1 MTDKVFDQ
9 SGLPIRRSTDF
20 LPSVFKTDANSKFLG
35 GVFDPL
41 IQPGVLEKISGFI
54 GRRYGKS
61 YNGNDIYIDTD
72 NTLRSRYQ
80 LEPGVVVTD
89 GNGSVNNFYDYL
101 DFKNQLNFFFNKL
114 ERDDLIT
121 QSQCYSWD
129 PPIDWDK
136 FVNFREY
143 YWQVNGPP
151 LVAVA
156 GQAQQIESTYRVRS
170 DDTGDVPSWMF
181 YPDGLTF
188 NPKLV
193 LYRGQTY
200 KFEVNSPRNKFS
212 IRTTN
217 SVDLV
222 MGEFNPLMNY
232 QPGDVVEFNNKLWK
246 AKVDVYGDGSTID
259 EFSQD
264 WELTELIDVNYYNK
278 GVINN
283 GIEVGTVT
291 FTVPVDSPDMLYY
304 VSDQEPLRTGQF
316 IIKDITENTFIDVE
330 KEILQ
335 KLAYTSSNNVK
346 FTNGL
351 MISFLGKTYP
361 EKYNSGRWII
371 EGVGKGINLINFD
384 DLTPPITSNNQP
396 EIIFDNEGF
405 DTVPFDE
412 AAFYPG
418 VKDYI
423 ISNRASND
431 NNPWSRSNRWFHKS
445 VIEYAHQLNNSSPDA
460 DESSRAKRPII
471 EYHPNIQLFNH
482 GSTSKKS
489 VDFIDNYTSDIF
501 SVIEGTSGYNIDGE
515 ALFNGA
521 RLLVTAD
528 TDTLVNNKIYIVNFI
543 STQYSGNTGRQIS
556 LVEASDAVSQSGECV
571 LINKGKKY
579 RGKMFHYDGTAWSK
593 SQEKT
598 AVNQSPLFDVFD
610 SDKVSFGNSTKYPVT
625 NFKGTT
631 ILSYKLGN
639 GIVDSEIG
647 ISLSYLNIDNIGD
660 VLFEIN
666 WDVDSFTYQNQLVK
680 TLKISSGFLKFN
692 TLNGEVYSNTW
703 IKTDK
708 EFLQP
713 IIDSQVIT
721 SVTKSITFNSVNWNE
736 STTERIIFYKNGS
749 LFKDQFT
756 RTGNRN
762 QTFVF
767 ANNFAVNDVIT
778 IKVYT
783 DATPDQGYYEIPVGL
798 EKNPLNQD
806 LTSFTYGQ
814 VLDHLGTMLELDTRF
829 TGLYPGNSNIRDISG
844 FQKYGRR
851 LLKHEGIS
859 ALSLMLLCDKEINV
873 IKSID
878 YAAKSYNQF
887 RNNFLNLAV
896 TLAYDLN
903 PINFVDQII
912 TEMSRIKTAS
922 NSFADSDMIGSGS
935 YKKVICKIEDQIK
948 TFALNEKFSLDTL
961 SRKAVYVY
969 KNNVQLLH
977 GADYTFNQ
985 TFGYINFSGNL
996 NEGDVLEV
1004 REYNTTSFNF
1014 IPSTPTK
1021 LGLYKKYVPR
1031 IFIDDTYITPTKVIQ
1046 GHDGS
1051 ITVAFNDFRDDLL
1064 LELER
1069 RIYNNIKVQYEST
1082 VFDIDATLGGYYNTG
1097 IFTKEQVDSI
1107 LEPYFLTWITSGNVD
1122 YVNNTYF
1129 DSENT
1134 FTYTYNLMT
1143 DFTQQKNLVGW
1154 WRGVYQWVYDTDRP
1168 HTCPWEMLGF
1178 SEKPIWWDEEY
1189 GPAPYT
1195 RNNLILW
1202 EDIRDGRIRR
1212 GSRAGTHQRYRRSTI
1227 LSHIP
1232 VNDQGQLLSPLQAN
1246 LAQDFVLINSKGNF
1260 KFGDISPAEAAWR
1273 KSPQYPFALMSAL
1286 SLLRPFEFISK
1297 SLDSFRVKTNI
1308 IGQTVYS
1315 ETNKFIDINSILIPS
1330 VNGLQTT
1337 GLLNYI
1343 IDYIKGQD
1351 KDTEL
1356 LTKKIKN
1363 LDIKLSNKLG
1373 GFVDATQQKYLL
1385 DSKNPKSK
1393 SSSIFI
1399 PQENYNIIFNIGT
1412 PFLTINY
1419 SGVIIEKVNTG
1430 WRLSGYDNK
1439 NPYFNYYEAV
1449 ESKTDP
1455 FITVGGV
1462 TDSFLVWEPNK
1473 NYQIGQTVQYQGKY
1487 FKVLSSHQSITSFDE
1502 KLFKQ
1507 ISKLEQVGA
1516 VEVLKRQNF
1525 NFNTLKKLSY
1535 GTVLPTLQSVAN
1547 FIFGYDQYLLTL
1559 GMIFDQYNYETQTVN
1574 NWTTSVKEFMFWSKH
1589 NWAEGQL
1596 ITLSPAAYKFHIKF
1610 GLGSVDN
1617 LLDSFYDYAIYK
1629 RDGTVLSSSF
1639 INVNRDYQEFS
1650 ITVTDTLD
1658 GIYFANIN
1666 FVLKEHV
1673 VLFDDKT
1680 VFNDVLYDKT
1690 SGYRQDR
1697 VKVIGFRTTDWDGDY
1712 TSPGFIFDNVNV
1724 QSWQQY
1730 TDYNLGDI
1738 VRYREFF
1745 WTSKK
1750 KQEGTIEF
1758 NETNW
1763 TKLDNIPSKGLVANF
1778 DYRINQFED
1787 YYDLDSD
1794 GLGSSQRD
1802 LARHSIGYQSR
1813 EYLNNLSED
1822 SVSQFKIYQGFIREK
1837 GTKNAITKIFDKL
1850 SRNNTDSVI
1859 LKEEWAF
1866 RVGDFGGTDQYKEY
1880 EIALNKGQ
1888 FKLTPQP
1895 LLINN
1900 SIEYSETNDLYYRIP
1915 INDFVIK
1922 PYGADKNI
1930 IPVAYQNVPN
1940 RTAGYVREDQVDFKT
1955 AKLENVLS
1963 LSADTINYGDHIW
1976 TTFVEPDQWSV
1987 FRYTRSNILIDSL
2000 EVNNSDKIVTLTC
2013 NVRHNFTVDQIIGI
2027 EGIARL
2033 SGYHKIISVE
2043 PFTFNVALPTGGDP
2057 EIDNSSLLAV
2067 GIFVD
2072 SRLTTAK
2079 ELSDPQIAKLK
2090 VGDKLWIDNDE
2101 NNRWEV
2107 IEKISSIYTR
2117 NEISDYGYSIP
2128 RGAGTAVIHL
2138 TFRNQT
2144 IASLPGSN
2152 GVAVYKDNFDG
2163 TLRNVQTLIAPD
2175 SFTTNLL
2182 GKFGYS
2188 LHATS
2193 DEQWLFVGSPLV
2205 SGIGSRF
2212 QGIFSETEDYEQNDI
2227 VLFAGKLWRATRNLN
2242 GDGSTITLESADW
2255 EYVYNIPADT
2265 YQDSYDPSR
2274 FYRKGSIVKF
2284 GIFSYIALQNTTN
2297 NLPINQTYWA
2307 LTTAGNSGYIEQ
2319 GMVSIYRWYEE
2330 QWNYEGSFVS
2340 PRPQPNELFGFS
2352 ITSGISNGKYY
2363 LAISAPG
2370 AVNATGAVY
2379 LYTLNDTDND
2389 NPIWELIEDESYQ
2402 GVYDPSR
2409 QYIAGSIV
2417 YYANK
2422 LWKAKSNQQADGSTI
2437 TVNSADWIE
2446 MEDTITQSSLPT
2458 SAAMVSDGTISEV
2471 GLLPDSSIFRLPE
2484 IVKQGDQFGT
2494 SIAFNSDASTL
2505 IVGSPY
2511 GDDRSFTNYKGV
2523 WKSYTLYG
2531 GGDVVRY
2538 ESNYYRVNGS
2548 TSINDIPTTGIN
2560 WTLIDIGTFDSS
2572 NKKFGKVFVYKRN
2585 DLGVY
2590 RLFQTINNQNLSL
2603 LSDIGLQI
2611 IETGDRLGSSVD
2623 IDATGDTL
2631 VVSAPYGDYGYVDNG
2646 YVYVFKYSRTN
2657 EKYVITNKISGSDAS
2672 NFELYGTQVKISND
2686 ANSLVVSGQNSI
2698 TKFNIKYDLS
2708 KTRFDQNTTTF
2719 FDKRGNTGRVYVY
2732 EKQDTEY
2739 YLAEELDPPNLIPN
2753 ESFGF
2758 SLDLN
2763 DNVIVVGSPTLKTA
2777 QGVIGQV
2784 RKFKRSATAKTWS
2797 TIGQQEPQTRI
2808 DLIKSLALYDVE
2820 NNKKITD
2827 VDIVDHYKYKF
2838 LGIVEQEISFKN
2850 PYDPAIYSKGNDSVI
2865 VDSSRTWY
2873 ETNVGKIWVNF
2884 KTVKW
2889 TNYEQGELSYKI
2901 GHWNELADSSSVDV
2915 YEWVETKILPS
2926 QWSLIADT
2934 TEGLAL
2940 NISGQPLY
2948 ANDTVYNIKEVYD
2961 EKTGT
2966 VLTSYYYYWV
2976 KNSVVVPD
2984 SSNRK
2989 ISAAEVALYIT
3000 SPISSGIPFVGFI
3013 SQDRLLA
3020 YNFEKYLPSTSAVLN
3035 IKFNNSNK
3043 NINLI
3048 HHEYELLTEGQGDSV
3063 PTLQLEQKWIDSLI
3077 GYDQAGNKVPDPN
3090 LAPKQKYGIL
3100 FRPRQSMF
3108 VNKSTAL
3115 KIFVDD
3121 VNAVLREKPFAET
3134 LDFTNLNAID
3144 EVPTETLKLYDV
3156 SVETYAELITINAAR
3171 VRPALLRANLIDGQ
3185 IESIDIVDSGFGYRV
3200 APPVS
3205 IVGTGSGA
3213 RVTLTID
3220 NSGKVTGY
3228 VINNPG
3234 KKYDNVILN
3243 VRGFSVLVKTDETY
3257 RNYWAIYQFNERN
3270 KTFYRS
3276 LTQDFDTTKYWSYID
3291 WWAQGYNSSNKII
3304 DEIPGTYYE
3313 PQLAKLIDLKVN
3325 DLIKV
3330 SEYGSGGWAVLKLI
3344 NLSATTINEKY
3355 ELVGRYRGT
3364 IEISSLI
3371 YDDAQNQVGYDNV
3384 GTYDLISY
3392 DNQPVSETRNI
3403 IKAIKENILID
3414 EFKFYWNKLFFNSIH
3429 FIFSE
3434 QLYVDWAFKTSF
3446 LNAIHTIGDLE
3457 QKSHYKNDNLE
3468 SYEQYLK
3475 EVKPYRT
3482 KIREFTSTYNS
3493 LENTQS
3499 LLTDFDLPPYY
3510 EDTEGKLIPVKT
3522 NNEILNTYPWKLWKD
3537 NNTYKVIEITVYDS
3551 GSGYINPPTVV
3562 INGGGGSGA
3571 EALAYV
3577 SNGSVTGVVIT
3588 KEGIGYTSAP
3598 TVTLVGG
3605 FSDTGTQAK
3614 ASAIIG
3620 KGTIRSFDIT
3630 MKFDRI
3636 SKNGTYSSFVQD
3648 ETIVASGVTSVF
3660 NLKYPPSRDRSKITV
3675 YLNNGLILSNE
3686 YELSLFEQMIDGFTF
3701 IQGRIKFLLVPATG
3715 TVIRIIYSK
3724 NDEILDSVD
3733 RIKKYYNPLD
3743 GMTGKDVSQL
3753 MTGIDFGGVIIQ
3765 GSSFNSTGGWDALP
3779 WFSDS
3784 WDSVTPN
3791 SDYYVIADG
3800 STTSIQ
3806 LPYTPSIGQAIN
3818 VYIKRGDFSTLPDKT
3833 GRFTRIDDPYY
3844 NVYDG
3849 STVQPN
3855 GKRSAPAGVLM
3866 NTFIGNG
3873 VIKDIDLPI
3882 LLATQAGDILIFRPS
3897 TSDGSVNITDTNVQD
3912 TLLSGGSLLNTNN
3925 IYSTANGLTAE
3936 EIVVSGDKFI
3946 SPDQVPSPEENV
3958 PGQVLDTVSIKTFH
3972 RTYVGAAQV
3981 KSNVYFTDGI
3991 AKRFKFTNKILESKS
4006 VSVYLDKV
4014 KQGQSLDLY
4023 NISYD
4028 YYLDFKNSEI
4038 EFFVTPPAGKIVEIV
4053 SIGPGGYAILDF
4065 SEFVGDGATR
4075 YFLTKAQH
4083 VETSYI
4089 IVTVNGLEVPV
4100 SFVTS
4105 KGLLNDKDETV
4116 IEFSVPPS
4124 FNQVVKILVLGTS
4137 IEADSSGQSAI
4148 RINEQIIIHDGSTR
4162 LYDLDKFVNLERSS
4176 AAGNMLVEVNNRLI
4190 PSGDTQVIVYN
4201 GSNNSNIIGQ
4211 DPYFGPG
4218 SIDVR
4223 NISVYINEIKTE
4235 FISDW
4240 ILEGST
4246 NLLTITKSLI
4256 IGDEIRIEI
4265 AQNNSYKIENNEIR
4279 LLPVLSLNPGDLIK
4293 VIWFSEYPTMS
4304 LIKDRFPGNYGV
4316 MKLRRKVTDISTVW
4330 VYKNGFRLAPE
4341 VEYEVNLTD
4350 NFVKLTNLALSTDDI
4365 TLVIFGQENYNPVF
4379 AYEIFKD
4386 MLNLTHYKRYI
4397 IGQVKL
4403 TQELN
4408 YYDTQITVDNGDYLF
4423 VPDIINKIPGT
4434 VTINSERINYYQ
4446 KNGNILSQLTR
4457 GILGTSIPEK
4467 HNINSDVVDVG
4478 IGESL
4483 PYREYQNKEEFISD
4497 GTSLL
4502 IGPLLTTPIKS
4513 TRNTVWYR
4521 STIPATHGPNDQY
4534 EVFVNGK
4541 RLRKNPYKRYQE
4553 TNGLASPLADIDVEA
4568 EFSVDGTTPYIRLTT
4583 AISAGS
4589 RIVIISKTGNI
4600 FYDTGLSTAASGIT
4614 LINNDSVVA
4623 QFLRNKSTK

>member
-9 SGLPIRRSTDF
+9 SGLPVRRSTDF

-61 YNGNDIYIDTD
+61 FTGNDVYLDTD

-80 LEPGVVVTD
+80 LEPGVVVTNE
-89 GNGSVNNFYDYL
+89 NGSVSNFYDYL
-101 DFKNQLNFFFNKL
+101 DFKNQLNFFFNKI

-121 QSQCYSWD
+121 QQQCYSWD

-156 GQAQQIESTYRVRS
+156 GQAQQIESTYRIRS
-170 DDTGDVPSWMF
+170 DDTGDVPSWIF
-181 YPDGLTF
+181 FPDGLTF
-188 NPKLV
+188 NPTVV

-232 QPGDVVEFNNKLWK
+232 SPGDVVEFNNKLWK
-246 AKVDVYGDGSTID
+246 AKVNIYGDGSTID

-264 WELTELIDVNYYNK
+264 WEITELVDVNYYNK

-283 GIEVGTVT
+283 GIEVGTIT
-291 FTVPVDSPDMLYY
+291 FTVPVDAPDSLFY

-335 KLAYTSSNNVK
+335 KLTYTSSNNVK

-351 MISFLGKTYP
+351 MISFLGKTFP
-361 EKYNSGRWII
+361 EKYSSGRWIV
-371 EGVGKGINLINFD
+371 EGVGKGIKLINFD
-384 DLTPPITSNNQP
+384 DLTPPTTSNENP
-396 EIIFDNEGF
+396 EVVFDNEGF

-412 AAFYPG
+412 AKFYPG
-418 VKDYI
+418 IKDYI
-423 ISNRASND
+423 IANRASD
-431 NNPWSRSNRWFHKS
+431 DSNPWARSNRWFHKS
-445 VIEYAHQLNNSSPDA
+445 VIEYSHQLNGSASDY

-471 EYHPNIQLFNH
+471 EFHPNIQLFNH
-482 GSTSKKS
+482 GSKSKKA
-489 VDFIDNYTSDIF
+489 VDFVDDFTSDIF
-501 SVIEGTSGYNIDGE
+501 SIIEGTGGYNVDGE
-515 ALFNGA
+515 TLFHGA

-528 TDTLVNNKIYIVNFI
+528 TDSLVNNKIYIVNFI

-556 LVEASDAVSQSGECV
+556 LIEDTDATSHSGDCV
-571 LINKGKKY
+571 LVNKGKKY
-579 RGKMFHYDGTAWSK
+579 QGKMFHFNGTSWIK

-598 AVNQSPLFDVFD
+598 SVNQNPLFDVFD
-610 SDKVSFGNSTKYPVT
+610 SDKVSFGNNTKYFVT
-625 NFKGTT
+625 GFKGTK
-631 ILSYKLGN
+631 ILSYKPGN
-639 GIVDSEIG
+639 GVADSEIG
-647 ISLSYLNIDNIGD
+647 VPLSYLNIDNIGD
-660 VLFEIN
+660 VLFETN
-666 WDVDSFTYQNQLVK
+666 WDTDSFTYQNQTVETVK
-680 TLKISSGFLKFN
+680 VNSGFLKFN
-692 TLNGEVYSNTW
+692 TPAGEVYSNTW
-703 IKTDK
+703 TATDK

-713 IIDSQVIT
+713 ILDSQVIT
-721 SVTKSITFNSVNWNE
+721 SITNSVTFNSVNWNE
-736 STTERIIFYKNGS
+736 STSERIIFYKNGL
-749 LFKDQFT
+749 LFKESYT
-756 RTGNRN
+756 RSGNRN
-762 QTFVF
+762 QIFVF
-767 ANNFAVNDVIT
+767 ANNFDIGDVVT
-778 IKVYT
+778 IKVHT
-783 DATPDQGYYEIPVGL
+783 NATPDQGYYEIPIGL

-814 VLDHLGTMLELDTRF
+814 VLDHLGTMIELDSTF
-829 TGLYPGNSNIRDISG
+829 SGTYPGNSNIRDITG
-844 FQKYGRR
+844 FQRYGRR
-851 LLKHEGIS
+851 LLKHEVITP
-859 ALSLMLLCDKEINV
+859 LSLMLLCDKEVNV

-878 YAAKSYNQF
+878 YASKAYNQF

-896 TLAYDLN
+896 TLEFDLD

-912 TEMSRIKTAS
+912 TEMSRIKNAN

-935 YKKVICKIEDQIK
+935 HKKVICKIEDQIK
-948 TFALNEKFSLDTL
+948 IFALNEKFSLDTL

-969 KNNVQLLH
+969 KNNVQLLY
-977 GADYTFNQ
+977 GLDYTFNP
-985 TFGYINFSGNL
+985 TFGYINFLGSL
-996 NEGDVLEV
+996 NDGDILEV

-1014 IPSTPTK
+1014 IPPTPTK

-1031 IFIDDTYITPTKVIQ
+1031 IYIDDTYITPTKVIQ

-1051 ITVAFNDFRDDLL
+1051 ITVAFNDFRDELL

-1069 RIYNNIKVQYEST
+1069 RIYNNIKVEYDAT
-1082 VFDIDATLGGYYNTG
+1082 VFDIDKILGGYYNTG
-1097 IFTKEQVDSI
+1097 TFTKEQIDAI

-1134 FTYTYNLMT
+1134 FTYTYSLMT
-1143 DFTQQKNLVGW
+1143 DFTQQRNLVGW
-1154 WRGVYQWVYDTDRP
+1154 WRGVYQWFYDTDRP

-1178 SEKPIWWDEEY
+1178 SEKPTWWDEEY

-1212 GSRAGTHQRYRRSTI
+1212 GPRAGVHPRYQRSTI

-1232 VNDQGQLLSPLQAN
+1232 VNDQGKLISPLQAN
-1246 LAQDFVLINSKGNF
+1246 LAQNFVLINAKENF

-1273 KSPQYPFALMSAL
+1273 KSSQYPFALISAL

-1297 SLDSFRVKTNI
+1297 SLDTFRINKNI
-1308 IGQTVYS
+1308 VGQTVYS
-1315 ETNKFIDINSILIPS
+1315 ETNKFIDIRSILIPS
-1330 VNGLQTT
+1330 VNGIQTT

-1343 IDYIKGQD
+1343 TDYIKGQD
-1351 KDTEL
+1351 KDPNL

-1363 LDIKLSNKLG
+1363 LDVKLSNKIG

-1385 DSKNPKSK
+1385 DSKNPKSA

-1399 PQENYNIIFNIGT
+1399 PQENYDIIFNIGT

-1430 WRLSGYDNK
+1430 WKISGYDNK

-1462 TDSFLVWEPNK
+1462 TDSFLVWEPDK

-1487 FKVLSSHQSITSFDE
+1487 FKVVSSHQSTSSFDSV
-1502 KLFKQ
+1502 LFKQ

-1525 NFNTLKKLSY
+1525 NYTTLKKLSY
-1535 GTVLPTLQSVAN
+1535 GTILTTLQSVAN
-1547 FIFGYDQYLLTL
+1547 FIFGYEQYLLSL
-1559 GMIFDQYNYETQTVN
+1559 GMVFDQYNYETQTVN

-1596 ITLSPAAYKFHIKF
+1596 ITLSPAAYKFHIKY

-1617 LLDSFYDYAIYK
+1617 LLDSFYEYAIYK
-1629 RDGTVLSSSF
+1629 RDGTTLSSSF
-1639 INVNRDYQEFS
+1639 LNVNRDYQEFS

-1658 GIYFANIN
+1658 GIYFVNIN

-1712 TSPGFIFDNVNV
+1712 TSPGFIFDNVNI
-1724 QSWQQY
+1724 QSWQPY

-1738 VRYREFF
+1738 VSYREFN

-1750 KQEGTIEF
+1750 KQEGTVEF
-1758 NETNW
+1758 DETNW
-1763 TKLDNIPSKGLVANF
+1763 TKLDSVPTKGLVANF

-1802 LARHSIGYQSR
+1802 LARHSIGYQQR

-1850 SRNNTDSVI
+1850 SRNNNDSII

-1866 RVGDFGGTDQYKEY
+1866 RVGDFGGTDQFKEY
-1880 EIALNKGQ
+1880 EILLNKGQ

-1895 LLINN
+1895 LLINDG
-1900 SIEYSETNDLYYRIP
+1900 IEYSETNDLYYRIP
-1915 INDFVIK
+1915 INNFVIK

-1930 IPVAYQNVPN
+1930 IPVAYQSIPN
-1940 RTAGYVREDQVDFKT
+1940 RTAGYVKEDQIDFKT
-1955 AKLENVLS
+1955 AKLDNVLT
-1963 LSADTINYGDHIW
+1963 LSAGTIEYGNHIW
-1976 TTFVEPDQWSV
+1976 TTFLEPDQWSV
-1987 FRYTRSNILIDSL
+1987 YRYTRSNILIESL
-2000 EVNNSDKIVTLTC
+2000 EVNSADRIVVLTC

-2027 EGIARL
+2027 EGIANL
-2033 SGYHKIISVE
+2033 SGYHKIIAVDL
-2043 PFTFNVALPTGGDP
+2043 FTFTVAKPAGADP
-2057 EIDNSSLLAV
+2057 EIDNSSLLSI
-2067 GIFVD
+2067 GTFVD
-2072 SRLTTAK
+2072 SRLATSK

-2090 VGDKLWIDNDE
+2090 VGDKLWIDSDE
-2101 NNRWEV
+2101 NNRWKV
-2107 IEKISSIYTR
+2107 IEKSESIYSRT
-2117 NEISDYGYSIP
+2117 EISDYGYSTP
-2128 RGAGTAVIHL
+2128 LGAGTAVIHL
-2138 TFRNQT
+2138 KFRNQT

-2152 GVAVYKDNFDG
+2152 GVAIYKDDFDG
-2163 TLRNVQTLIAPD
+2163 TLRNVQTLVAPD

-2188 LHATS
+2188 LHATT

-2227 VLFAGKLWRATRNLN
+2227 VLFAGKLWRATRNVN

-2265 YQDSYDPSR
+2265 FQDSYDPSR

-2284 GIFSYIALQNTTN
+2284 GFFSYIALQDTTN
-2297 NLPINQTYWA
+2297 NLPTNFNFWA

-2370 AVNATGAVY
+2370 SANATGTVY
-2379 LYTLNDTDND
+2379 LYTLNDTDNN
-2389 NPIWELIEDESYQ
+2389 NPIWELIEDEAYQ

-2494 SIAFNSDASTL
+2494 SIAFNSDASVL
-2505 IVGSPY
+2505 VVGSPY

-2523 WKSYTLYG
+2523 WKSYSLYG

-2538 ESNYYRVNGS
+2538 GSNYYRVNGS
-2548 TSINDIPTTGIN
+2548 TSINDIPTTGVN

-2585 DLGVY
+2585 ELGVY
-2590 RLFQTINNQNLSL
+2590 RLFQTINNQELST
-2603 LSDIGLQI
+2603 LSDIGIQI
-2611 IETGDRLGSSVD
+2611 IETGDRLGLSVD
-2623 IDATGDTL
+2623 TDSTGNTF
-2631 VVSAPYGDYGYVDNG
+2631 VASAPYGDYGYTDNG
-2646 YVYVFKYSRTN
+2646 YVYIFKYSPTIG
-2657 EKYVITNKISGSDAS
+2657 KYIVTNKISGSDAS
-2672 NFELYGTQVKISND
+2672 SFELYGTQVKLSND
-2686 ANSLVVSGQNSI
+2686 SNSLVVSGQNSI
-2698 TKFNIKYDLS
+2698 TKFNIRYDLS
-2708 KTRFDQNTTTF
+2708 RTKFDQNTTTF
-2719 FDKRGNTGRVYVY
+2719 YDKRGNTGRVYVY

-2739 YLAEELDPPNLIPN
+2739 YLAEELDPPNLVPN

-2784 RKFKRSATAKTWS
+2784 RKFKRSASAKTWS
-2797 TIGQQEPQTRI
+2797 TIGQQSEQTRI

-2820 NNKKITD
+2820 NNKKIVD
-2827 VDIVDHYKYKF
+2827 VDVVDHYKYKF

-2850 PYDPAIYSKGNDSVI
+2850 PYDPAIYSKGIDSVI
-2865 VDSSRTWY
+2865 VDPSRTWY
-2873 ETNVGKIWVNF
+2873 ENNVGKVWVNF
-2884 KTVKW
+2884 KNVKW
-2889 TNYEQGELSYKI
+2889 TNYEQGDLAYKI
-2901 GHWNELADSSSVDV
+2901 GHWNELAEASSVEV

-2926 QWSLIADT
+2926 QWAIIADT

-2948 ANDTVYNIKEVYD
+2948 PDDSVYNLKEVYD

-2966 VLTSYYYYWV
+2966 VLTNYYYYWV
-2976 KNSVVVPD
+2976 RNSVVVP
-2984 SSNRK
+2984 NIEGRK
-2989 ISAAEVALYIT
+2989 ISTAEVALYIT
-3000 SPISSGIPFVGFI
+3000 SPISSGVPFVGFI
-3013 SQDRLLA
+3013 SQDRILA
-3020 YNFEKYLPSTSAVLN
+3020 YNFEKYLPSADSALN
-3035 IKFNNSNK
+3035 IKFNNFNK
-3043 NINLI
+3043 NINLT
-3048 HHEYELLTEGQGDSV
+3048 HHEYALLTEGQPDSV
-3063 PTLQLEQKWIDSLI
+3063 PPSQLEQKWVDSLI

-3090 LAPKQKYGIL
+3090 LSSKQKYGIN

-3108 VNKSTAL
+3108 VDRSTAL
-3115 KIFVDD
+3115 KIFVND
-3121 VNAVLREKPFAET
+3121 VNDILKQKPFAET
-3134 LDFTNLNAID
+3134 LDFVNLNSID
-3144 EVPTETLKLYDV
+3144 EIPNEALKLYDV
-3156 SVETYAELITINAAR
+3156 TVDTYAELITINVAR
-3171 VRPALLRANLIDGQ
+3171 VRPALLRANLVDGE
-3185 IESIDIVDSGFGYRV
+3185 IESIDIIDSGFGYRV
-3200 APPVS
+3200 PPPVS
-3205 IVGTGSGA
+3205 IIGTGFGA
-3213 RVTLTID
+3213 RITLTID
-3220 NSGKVTGY
+3220 NSGRITGY
-3228 VINNPG
+3228 TINNPG

-3257 RNYWAIYQFNERN
+3257 RNYWSIYQFNERN

-3276 LTQDFDTTKYWSYID
+3276 LTQDFDTTKYWSYVD
-3291 WWAQGYNSSNKII
+3291 WWAPGYNSLDKII
-3304 DEIPGTYYE
+3304 EEIPGTYYE
-3313 PQLAKLIDLKVN
+3313 PQLAKLIDLKID

-3330 SEYGSGGWAVLKLI
+3330 SEYGSGGWAVLRLI
-3344 NLSATTINEKY
+3344 NPTATTINEKY
-3355 ELVGRYRGT
+3355 ELVGRYNGT
-3364 IEISSLI
+3364 VEILSLI
-3371 YDDAQNQVGYDNV
+3371 YDDTQNQIGYDNV

-3403 IKAIKENILID
+3403 IKAVKENILID
-3414 EFKFYWNKLFFNSIH
+3414 EFKLYWNKLFFNSIH
-3429 FIFSE
+3429 YIFSE

-3457 QKSHYKNDNLE
+3457 QKTHYKNDNLD
-3468 SYEQYLK
+3468 SYEQYLR

-3482 KIREFTSTYNS
+3482 KIREFTSTYTS

-3522 NNEILNTYPWKLWKD
+3522 NNDILNTYPWKLWKD
-3537 NNTYKVIEITVYDS
+3537 NNTYKVIEINIYDA

-3562 INGGGGSGA
+3562 FNGGGGTGV
-3571 EALAYV
+3571 EGIAYV
-3577 SNGSVTGVVIT
+3577 SNGVVTGVVIT
-3588 KEGIGYTSAP
+3588 KEGFGYTSAP
-3598 TVTLVGG
+3598 SVTLVGG

-3614 ASAIIG
+3614 ASAVIG

-3630 MKFDRI
+3630 LKFDRI
-3636 SKNGTYSSFVQD
+3636 SRNGTYSSFVQD
-3648 ETIVASGVTSVF
+3648 ETIVASGTTSVF
-3660 NLKYPPSRDRSKITV
+3660 NLKYPPSRDRSKISV
-3675 YLNNGLILSNE
+3675 YLNNALILANE
-3686 YELSLFEQMIDGFTF
+3686 YELSLFEQIIDGYTVV
-3701 IQGRIKFLLVPATG
+3701 QGRIRFFSVPSKN
-3715 TVIRIIYSK
+3715 TVIRIVYSK
-3724 NDEILDSVD
+3724 NDKILDSVD
-3733 RIKKYYNPLD
+3733 RIKKYYEPLD
-3743 GMTGKDVSQL
+3743 GMSGKDTSQL
-3753 MTGIDFGGVIIQ
+3753 MTGLDFGGVIIQ

-3784 WDSVTPN
+3784 WDSVIPN

-3800 STTSIQ
+3800 STTSVQ
-3806 LPYTPSIGQAIN
+3806 LPYTPSVGQAIN
-3818 VYIKRGDFSTLPDKT
+3818 IYIKRGDFSTLPDKT
-3833 GRFTRIDDPYY
+3833 GRFNRIDDPYF
-3844 NVYDG
+3844 NSYDG
-3849 STVQPN
+3849 STIQPN
-3855 GKRSAPAGVLM
+3855 GRVSAPSGTLM

-3873 VIKDIDLPI
+3873 ITKDVDLPI
-3882 LLATQAGDILIFRPS
+3882 TLATQAGDILIFRPS

-3912 TLLSGGSLLNTNN
+3912 TVLSGGSLLNTNN
-3925 IYSTANGLTAE
+3925 IYSTANGLAAE

-3946 SPDQVPSPEENV
+3946 SPEQVPSPEENV

-3972 RTYVGAAQV
+3972 RSYVGASQV
-3981 KSNVYFTDGI
+3981 KSNIYFTDGLT
-3991 AKRFKFTNKILESKS
+3991 KRFKFTNKILEAKS
-4006 VSVYLDKV
+4006 LSVYLDKI
-4014 KQGQSLDLY
+4014 KQSQSLDVY

-4028 YYLDFKNSEI
+4028 YYLDLKNNEI
-4038 EFFVTPPAGKIVEIV
+4038 EFFVTPPAGKIIEII
-4053 SIGPGGYAILDF
+4053 SIGPGGYAVLDF
-4065 SEFVGDGATR
+4065 SEFVGDSNTR
-4075 YFLTKAQH
+4075 YFLTKAQFA
-4083 VETSYI
+4083 ETSYV
-4089 IVTVNGLEVPV
+4089 IVTVNGIEVTT

-4105 KGLLNDKDETV
+4105 NGLLNDKDETV
-4116 IEFSVPPS
+4116 IEFPVAPS
-4124 FNQVVKILVLGTS
+4124 LNQTVKILVLGTAA
-4137 IEADSSGQSAI
+4137 EADSSGQSAI
-4148 RINEQIIIHDGSTR
+4148 RINEQTIIHDGSTR
-4162 LYDLDKFVNLERSS
+4162 VYDLDRFVNLEKSS
-4176 AAGNMLVEVNNRLI
+4176 ASGNVLVELNNKLI
-4190 PSGDTQVIVYN
+4190 PSGDTQIVVYN
-4201 GSNNSNIIGQ
+4201 GSNNSFIIGQ
-4211 DPYFGPG
+4211 EPFIAPG

-4223 NISVYINEIKTE
+4223 NVSLYVNEIKIN
-4235 FISDW
+4235 FIEDW
-4240 ILEGST
+4240 ILQGAT
-4246 NLLTITKSLI
+4246 NTVTITKFMSV
-4256 IGDEIRIEI
+4256 GDEIRVEI
-4265 AQNNSYKIENNEIR
+4265 SQNDSFRIENNEIR
-4279 LLPVLSLNPGDLIK
+4279 LLPSLSLNPGDIIK
-4293 VIWFSEYPTMS
+4293 VTWFSEYPTMS
-4304 LIKDRFPGNYGV
+4304 LVKDKFPGNYGV
-4316 MKLRRKVTDISTVW
+4316 MKLKRKVNNISSVW
-4330 VYKNGFRLAPE
+4330 VYKNGIRLISE
-4341 VEYEVNLTD
+4341 VDYEVNLND
-4350 NFVKLTNLALSTDDI
+4350 DFVKLTKLALATDEI
-4365 TLVIFGQENYNPVF
+4365 TLVIFGQEIFRPVF

-4386 MLNLTHYKRYI
+4386 MLNVNHYKRYVT
-4397 IGQVKL
+4397 GQVKL

-4408 YYDTQITVDNGDYLF
+4408 YYDTEIVVDNGDYLF
-4423 VPDIINKIPGT
+4423 SPDLVNKIPGT
-4434 VTINSERINYYQ
+4434 LTINGERITYYR
-4446 KNGNILSQLTR
+4446 KIGNTISQLIR
-4457 GILGTSIPEK
+4457 GILGTAIPEK
-4467 HNINSDVVDVG
+4467 HIIGSDVVDVG
-4478 IGESL
+4478 VGESL
-4483 PYREYQNKEEFISD
+4483 PYREYQNKEEFTSD

-4502 IGPLLTTPIKS
+4502 VGPLSAIPAKS
-4513 TRNTVWYR
+4513 TRNTIWYR
-4521 STIPATHGPNDQY
+4521 STIPATYGPNDQY
-4534 EVFVNGK
+4534 EVFVNGR

-4553 TNGLASPLADIDVEA
+4553 SNGLTSPTADIDVEA
-4568 EFSVDGTTPYIRLTT
+4568 EFSVDGITPYIRLTT
-4583 AISAGS
+4583 AIPAGS

-4600 FYDTGLSTAASGIT
+4600 FYDNGSTTASAGVT
-4614 LINNDSVVA
+4614 LINNNSVIA
-4623 QFLRNKSTK
+4623 QFLRNKSIK